1 MRLPEEH
8 RCLKPAGAVEG
19 SLEERRMQ
27 DEVQF
32 IEDHVKGME
41 DLP

>member
-8 RCLKPAGAVEG
+8 RCLKPAGAVEESQQKG
-19 SLEERRMQ
+19 ETEH
-27 DEVQF
+27 EVQF